1 MVSDIWSPQRGIVS
15 DVKHG
20 SPKSCETYIFQS
32 RFNLRCTRRHLGA
45 WGALVFNAHV
55 IRVFSAAMTEEGYLP
70 CPQEEDLAAPV
81 GEQLHQRVPF
91 QSWCVTWQDLLE
103 LRQEVQKAIRE
114 ERLKPTR
121 QDVEKPKWWMEKDG
135 QAELVG
141 CLG

>member
-1 MVSDIWSPQRGIVS
+1 M
-15 DVKHG
+15 
-20 SPKSCETYIFQS
+20 
-32 RFNLRCTRRHLGA
+32 GA

-55 IRVFSAAMTEEGYLP
+55 IRVVLAAMTEEGYLP
-70 CPQEEDLAAPV
+70 CPLEEDLAAPV

-121 QDVEKPKWWMEKDG
+121 HTDRSATVGGEKDG